1 MDANDGTPQ
10 QDHLAP
16 TTDGSEQESA
26 ARARAEA
33 ALSHLP
39 ARLQRPVRWM
49 LDRWPG
55 RIVLQGTAGLARIE
69 VFDRS
74 MTIAAQFFTSVL
86 PILILLAAWEANSDR
101 LANAIDLPKESR
113 SVIEG
118 AVEGGDATF
127 GILGTLFVLASA
139 TSLSRALTRAFAAIW
154 FLPRPRSSLR
164 SAWRWLAV
172 VLVLALSLVVVR
184 TASQPLELLP
194 PRDVW
199 PRILSLFCDIVVA
212 CFVPWAL
219 LAGAV
224 RIRLLLPGA
233 LLFAALM
240 MTVRPATQA
249 WLPRA
254 LETSADRYGSI
265 GVAFTYLTWLYI
277 ASWVFLATA
286 VVGQVVAND
295 PGRLGERIR
304 GLTGHSPGQ
313 SDGARSGHS

>member
-1 MDANDGTPQ
+1 MDANNDGTPRPG
-10 QDHLAP
+10 HLAP
-16 TTDGSEQESA
+16 ANGSEQEA
-26 ARARAEA
+26 VARARAEA

-39 ARLQRPVRWM
+39 ARLQRPVRWL

-55 RIVLQGTAGLARIE
+55 RIVLQGTAGLVRIE

-101 LANAIDLPKESR
+101 LADAIDLPKESR

-118 AVEGGDATF
+118 AVEGGDAAF

-184 TASQPLELLP
+184 TASEPLEVLP
-194 PRDVW
+194 PRELW
-199 PRILSLFCDIVVA
+199 PRVLSFLCDVVVA
-212 CFVPWAL
+212 ALRPVGAAGGRRTDAAAAPRGTALRGTDDDGPPRDPGLAPPGPRDERRPVRLHRCRVHVPDL
-219 LAGAV
+219 AV
-224 RIRLLLPGA
+224 RR
-233 LLFAALM
+233 
-240 MTVRPATQA
+240 
-249 WLPRA
+249 
-254 LETSADRYGSI
+254 
-265 GVAFTYLTWLYI
+265 
-277 ASWVFLATA
+277 
-286 VVGQVVAND
+286 VVGVPGDRRRGPGDRHRPGPARRTD
-295 PGRLGERIR
+295 PRPDRHFTRTE
-304 GLTGHSPGQ
+304 
-313 SDGARSGHS
+313 

>member
-1 MDANDGTPQ
+1 MDPNDGPPPRPGVTPPAT
-10 QDHLAP
+10 AP
-16 TTDGSEQESA
+16 GPEAVTRQ
-26 ARARAEA
+26 RAEA
-33 ALSHLP
+33 ALSRLP
-39 ARLQRPVRWM
+39 AGLQRRVAWL

-55 RIVLQGTAGLARIE
+55 RIVLHGTAGLVRIE

-101 LANAIDLPKESR
+101 LADAIDLPEESR

-118 AVEGGDATF
+118 AIEGGDAAF

-154 FLPRPRSSLR
+154 SLPRPRSSLR

-172 VLVLALSLVVVR
+172 VLVLALSLVIAR
-184 TASQPLELLP
+184 TASESLEVLP
-194 PRDVW
+194 PRDLW
-199 PRILSLFCDIVVA
+199 PRVLSVTLDIVVA
-212 CFVPWAL
+212 GFVPWAL

-224 RIRLLLPGA
+224 RMRLLLPGA

-240 MTVRPATQA
+240 MTARPATQA

-265 GVAFTYLTWLYI
+265 GVAFTYLTWLYVV
-277 ASWVFLATA
+277 SWIFLATA
-286 VVGQVVAND
+286 VVGQVIATD
-295 PGRLGERIR
+295 PGGFGERIR
-304 GLTGHSPGQ
+304 GLTGTSPAP
-313 SDGARSGHS
+313 SDESEEQRS

>member
-1 MDANDGTPQ
+1 MDPDAAPPADDLG
-10 QDHLAP
+10 AP
-16 TTDGSEQESA
+16 TTGSEQEAA
-26 ARARAEA
+26 ARARVQA
-33 ALSHLP
+33 AVDRLP
-39 ARLQRPVRWM
+39 ARLQRPVTRL

-55 RIVLQGTAGLARIE
+55 RIVLQGTAGLVRIE
-69 VFDRS
+69 VFDRA

-101 LANAIDLPKESR
+101 LEDAIDLPQESR

-118 AVEGGDATF
+118 AVQGGDAAF

-139 TSLSRALTRAFAAIW
+139 TSLSRALTRAFATIW

-172 VLVLALSLVVVR
+172 VLVLALSLVVAR
-184 TASQPLELLP
+184 TASQTLGPLP
-194 PRDVW
+194 PRELW
-199 PRILSLFCDIVVA
+199 PRVLTASLDVVVA

-224 RIRLLLPGA
+224 RMRLILPGA
-233 LLFAALM
+233 VLFAALM
-240 MTVRPATQA
+240 LTVRPATQA

-286 VVGQVVAND
+286 VVGQVVASD
-295 PGRLGERIR
+295 PGRFGAWIR
-304 GLTGHSPGQ
+304 
-313 SDGARSGHS
+313 RSGGTSPDTSDQPTSLPS

>member
-1 MDANDGTPQ
+1 MEPDVDTPHRDAPG
-10 QDHLAP
+10 AAS
-16 TTDGSEQESA
+16 GSEQEAA

-33 ALSHLP
+33 ALSRLP
-39 ARLQRPVRWM
+39 ARLQRPVSWA

-55 RIVLQGTAGLARIE
+55 RIVLQSTAGLVRIE

-74 MTIAAQFFTSVL
+74 MTIAAQFFSSIL

-101 LANAIDLPKESR
+101 MADAIDLPKESR

-127 GILGTLFVLASA
+127 GIIGTLFVLASA

-154 FLPRPRSSLR
+154 SLPRPRSSLR

-172 VLVLALSLVVVR
+172 ILVLALSLVVVR

-199 PRILSLFCDIVVA
+199 PRILSLLCDVVVA
-212 CFVPWAL
+212 GFVPWAL

-224 RIRLLLPGA
+224 RMRMLLPGA
-233 LLFAALM
+233 LLFAGLM

-277 ASWVFLATA
+277 ASWVLLATA
-286 VVGQVVAND
+286 VLGQVIAND

-304 GLTGHSPGQ
+304 GRTGGP
-313 SDGARSGHS
+313 ARTAG